1 MAARAQDVL
10 TRHMG
15 EVHGLESAIVQ
26 ALDEG
31 LAQLPEYPDVQDR
44 VRVHRETLAQ
54 HVETT
59 RHRLGELGADGE
71 PAVQAPRGDLGE
83 RLSDHFID
91 LSRCVITYLALHPA
105 ALAGGDQKT
114 ADIARRHLRDT
125 THFAIEINQLLPK
138 LLIEHLRRSGVPVSD
153 GALALAQR
161 TVREIWQQPYLPA

>member
-26 ALDEG
+26 ALDEQ
-31 LAQLPEYPDVQDR
+31 LTRLPEYPDVQDR

-59 RHRLGELGADGE
+59 RHRLGELGADVE
-71 PAVQAPRGDLGE
+71 PFLQGLRGDLGE
-83 RLSDHFID
+83 HLTDHYIA
-91 LSRCVITYLALHPA
+91 LSRCVITYQALHTA
-105 ALAGGDQKT
+105 ALAAGDQKT
-114 ADIARRHLRDT
+114 AEIARRHLRDT

-138 LLIEHLRRSGVPVSD
+138 LLLEDLRRNGVPVSD
-153 GALALAQR
+153 GALARAQK
-161 TVREIWQQPYLPA
+161 TVREIWQ